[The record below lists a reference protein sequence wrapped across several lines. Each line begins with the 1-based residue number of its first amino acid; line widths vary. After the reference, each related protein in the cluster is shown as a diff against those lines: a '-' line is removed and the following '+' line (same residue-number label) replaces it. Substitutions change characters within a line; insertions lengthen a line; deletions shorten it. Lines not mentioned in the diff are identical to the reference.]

1 MDATAQAELVSSGEA
16 TPAELMDAAVA
27 RAEKVNPEINAII
40 HDLSDAGREQAAGDV
55 PDGPFKGVPFLLKD
69 LGAANAGEPLN
80 LGMQLLKDAN
90 FTSPVDTT
98 LAQRFRAAGL

>member
-40 HDLSDAGREQAAGDV
+40 HDLSASAREQAGESY
-55 PDGPFKGVPFLLKD
+55 PTGPS
-69 LGAANAGEPLN
+69 GASRSCSR
-80 LGMQLLKDAN
+80 
-90 FTSPVDTT
+90 TSGPQT
-98 LAQRFRAAGL
+98 RASRCTWG